1 VKVGRAALDEDAIR
15 LIEEN
20 NPEVDF
26 DWTRILK
33 GEPPE
38 PPRREAP
45 PREFRSARKP
55 PARGSRQSAEPETAQ
70 PLPEVEVRTDVAGA
84 EQLPAPPAMPGTA
97 EELPPTPAHARLGPE
112 GVLRLRGRYA
122 ELLTRIAERV
132 PDPGRRDEL
141 KAEAER
147 LNPDSWVT
155 DEEVRI
161 GLEQYETVFASLREV
176 VGRRR
181 RRHRRRA
188 GRQGSES
195 PAPRAQEEGPEKDL
209 RHDEESTEGGDGPGS
224 DEL

>member
-38 PPRREAP
+38 PPRKEAP
-45 PREFRSARKP
+45 RREFRPARKP
-55 PARGSRQSAEPETAQ
+55 PASASRQSAEPETAR
-70 PLPEVEVRTDVAGA
+70 PIPEVDVRTDAAGA
-84 EQLPAPPAMPGTA
+84 EQLPAPAMPGTA
-97 EELPPTPAHARLGPE
+97 EELPLTPAHARLGPE

-132 PDPGRRDEL
+132 PDPTRRDEL
-141 KAEAER
+141 KVEAER

-155 DEEVRI
+155 DEEVRT
-161 GLEQYETVFASLREV
+161 GLEQYETVFASLRGV

-195 PAPRAQEEGPEKDL
+195 PAPRAEEEGPEKDL
-209 RHDEESTEGGDGPGS
+209 RHDDESTDDGNGPGS